1 MGEVVNSSEALNT
14 AATVLVNVCTTS
26 ESINASMRN
35 PFVLFSLPQ
44 LIKTPVFWTVRFID

>member
-26 ESINASMRN
+26 ENINASMRN